1 MQEKSGKFIGKYDL
15 IVIGGGPGGFP
26 AAIAAARQGIK
37 TLLVERNAFLGGVA
51 ATGLPLLAFYD
62 RTGKQVVAGIGD
74 ELVKKLKTLGGSF
87 DGHIPC
93 PIHNSFTPVNPY
105 LLMGTAAE
113 ICVESGVE
121 ILFSTEIKDVFTE
134 NNKITGVELFSRSNI

>member
-1 MQEKSGKFIGKYDL
+1 MKFCKRIGHYDL
-15 IVIGGGPGGFP
+15 VVVGGGPGGFP
-26 AAIAAARQGIK
+26 AAIAAARAGIK

-62 RTGKQVVAGIGD
+62 RTGAQVVAGIGD
-74 ELVKKLKTLGGSF
+74 ELVKKLSAIGGSF

-105 LLMGTAAE
+105 LLMGVAAQMCE
-113 ICVESGVE
+113 EAGVD
-121 ILFSTEIKDVFTE
+121 ILFSTE
-134 NNKITGVELFSRSNI
+134 